1 MIELILVGFVFV
13 TAIALPILLL
23 WRFGAAAWPWH
34 ALAAIA
40 ALAIGFS
47 PGTALLD
54 SVPGTFLYGFAIGFL
69 MVWGVGGLFVHRG
82 GEKRA
87 ANPA

>member
-1 MIELILVGFVFV
+1 MELLLVGVVFV
-13 TAIALPILLL
+13 MAIALPVILL

-34 ALAAIA
+34 VLAAIA

-47 PGTALLD
+47 PGNALLNT
-54 SVPGTFLYGFAIGFL
+54 VPGTFLYGFAIGFL
-69 MVWGVGGLFVHRG
+69 MVWGIGGLFVHRG

-87 ANPA
+87 AKAA